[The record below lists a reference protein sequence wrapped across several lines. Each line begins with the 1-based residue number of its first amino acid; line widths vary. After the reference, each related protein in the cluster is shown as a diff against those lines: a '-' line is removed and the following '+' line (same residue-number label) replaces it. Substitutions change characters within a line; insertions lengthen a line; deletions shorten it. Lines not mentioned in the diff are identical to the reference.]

1 MRALIF
7 GVTGQDGS
15 YLAEHLLDK
24 GYEVYGVVRPSSL
37 NSMQRIAHVKDRLT
51 LHSGDVTDAY
61 RVARIVEEVMPHQV
75 YNLAD
80 QDHVGKSRDNPALA
94 VQVTYGGAAN
104 ILEVCDQYRRRT
116 DNEVRVFQ
124 ACSATM
130 YGLKDR
136 AIRIDDPLNPQSPYA
151 CAKAG
156 AYLLAKHYRDRGLN
170 VSCGILFGH
179 DSPRRIGRDYLLQ
192 EIARKVVEARRN
204 GEKSITLRGPNQK
217 VSIGHAK
224 EFTAEFVRLVE
235 TLGNQDAMISP
246 IPSVLISEIVGCFDM
261 SVDFRNGA
269 MHWSVPCSIPSIVS
283 PNLVETKTHAVT
295 VLQEIIKEL
304 EK

>member
-24 GYEVYGVVRPSSL
+24 GYDVHGVVRPSSL
-37 NSMQRIAHVKDRLT
+37 NSMQRIVHIKDSLT
-51 LHSGDVTDAY
+51 LHSGDVTDAQ
-61 RVARIVEEVMPHQV
+61 RIARIVNDIYPDHV

-130 YGLKDR
+130 YGINDR

-204 GEKSITLRGPNQK
+204 GEKSITLRGPDQA
-217 VSIGHAK
+217 VSIGRAK
-224 EFTAEFVRLVE
+224 EFAEQMCHILEMGLPEMMIAAPWTIIGMIV
-235 TLGNQDAMISP
+235 TLLGMDVKFDTRQLITWKNSIPDSEKCIKTKSSP
-246 IPSVLISEIVGCFDM
+246 IEVV
-261 SVDFRNGA
+261 
-269 MHWSVPCSIPSIVS
+269 
-283 PNLVETKTHAVT
+283 
-295 VLQEIIKEL
+295 QEILKEL

>member
-15 YLAEHLLDK
+15 YLAEHLLEK

-37 NSMQRIAHVKDRLT
+37 NSMQRIAHIKDQLL

-61 RVARIVEEVMPHQV
+61 RVARLINDVCPHHV

-104 ILEVCDQYRRRT
+104 ILEACYQKCSRWDI
-116 DNEVRVFQ
+116 RVFQ

-204 GEKSITLRGPNQK
+204 GEKSITLRGPDQS

-224 EFTAEFVRLVE
+224 EFAEQMCHILEMGLPEMMIAAPWTIIGMIV
-235 TLGNQDAMISP
+235 TLLGMDVKFDTRQLITWKNSIPDSEKCIKTKSSP
-246 IPSVLISEIVGCFDM
+246 IEVV
-261 SVDFRNGA
+261 
-269 MHWSVPCSIPSIVS
+269 
-283 PNLVETKTHAVT
+283 
-295 VLQEIIKEL
+295 QEILKEL

>member
-15 YLAEHLLDK
+15 YLAEHLLEK
-24 GYEVYGVVRPSSL
+24 GYVVHGIVRPSSL
-37 NSMQRIAHVKDRLT
+37 NSMQRISHIKDRLL
-51 LHSGDVTDAY
+51 LHSGDVTDAQ
-61 RVARIVEEVMPHQV
+61 RIARIVNDVCPHHV

-104 ILEVCDQYRRRT
+104 ILEACYQKSSRWDI
-116 DNEVRVFQ
+116 RVFQ
-124 ACSATM
+124 SCSATM

-156 AYLLAKHYRDRGLN
+156 AYLLAKHYRERGLN

-192 EIARKVVEARRN
+192 EIARKIVEARRN
-204 GEKSITLRGPNQK
+204 GGKSITLRGPNQK
-217 VSIGHAK
+217 VSIGHARD
-224 EFTAEFVRLVE
+224 FVAEFVKLIE

-246 IPSVLISEIVGCFDM
+246 IPSVLISEIVQCFDV
-261 SVDFRNGA
+261 SADFHNGTP
-269 MHWSVPCSIPSIVS
+269 HWSVPCSIPSIVS

-295 VLQEIIKEL
+295 VVQEILKEL

>member
-15 YLAEHLLDK
+15 YLAEHLLEK
-24 GYEVYGVVRPSSL
+24 GYDVHGVVRPSSL
-37 NSMQRIAHVKDRLT
+37 NSMQRIAHVKNRLT

-80 QDHVGKSRDNPALA
+80 QDHVGKSRDNPAIA
-94 VQVTYGGAAN
+94 SQVTYGGAAN
-104 ILEVCDQYRRRT
+104 ILEACYQLGHDSI
-116 DNEVRVFQ
+116 RVFQ

-136 AIRIDDPLNPQSPYA
+136 TIHIEDSLNPQSPYA

-156 AYLLAKHYRDRGLN
+156 AYLLAKHYRERGLN

-192 EIARKVVEARRN
+192 EIARKVVEARRK

-224 EFTAEFVRLVE
+224 EFAAEFVRLVE
-235 TLGNQDAMISP
+235 SYSSRDVIITSP
-246 IPSVLISEIVGCFDM
+246 MPSVLISEIVECFDV

-269 MHWSVPCSIPSIVS
+269 PHWSVPCSIPSMAS